1 MARVIYSC
9 VFCLFLPLVLVRML
23 LRARKAPAYRQRLWE
38 RFGIVT
44 GALRR
49 DGVWFHTVSVGE
61 FLATEPLIRSF
72 MQLHPDVPVTVTCTT
87 PTGSEQIQKRLGKS
101 VQHSYLPWDI
111 PLFLYAFLWSVR
123 PRTLVIVETELWPN
137 LVHCSKRMGCKVLVV
152 NARLSEK
159 SAKGYARFAFLSK
172 PLLAKLDHLACQ
184 GKADAR
190 RFLEL
195 GLSAEKLSIAGS
207 IKFDIEPA
215 PEVYAQGQVYRAQ
228 WGAQRDVWLMAST
241 HAGEDEIALAAQQ
254 RLLQKNPTALLILVP
269 RHPERFNAV
278 AELVVASHLNLAR
291 RSQMQDVNSQTQVLL
306 VDSMGELM
314 GFYAAADIAVLGGS
328 FVPNGGHNPLE
339 PAALGLPVIMGPSQ
353 FNFAQ
358 ICQQLGEAHAL
369 STVDNSTDLAKQLN
383 TWFENENARSE
394 TGRNGADVV
403 KANQGAKQK
412 LLDLIA
418 DQSGL
423 TPSGLSS
430 H

>member
-1 MARVIYSC
+1 MARLIYSC

-23 LRARKAPAYRQRLWE
+23 LRSRKAPAYRQRLWE

-44 GALRR
+44 GSLRR

-87 PTGSEQIQKRLGKS
+87 PTGSEQIQKRLGSS
-101 VQHSYLPWDI
+101 VQHRYLPWDI
-111 PLFLYAFLWSVR
+111 PLFLYAFLWRIR

-137 LVHCSKRMGCKVLVV
+137 LVACSKKMGCKVLVV

-159 SAKGYARFAFLSK
+159 SARGYAKFAFLSK
-172 PLLAKLDHLACQ
+172 PLLTQLDHIACQ
-184 GKADAR
+184 GQADAN
-190 RFLEL
+190 RFLAL
-195 GLSAEKLSIAGS
+195 GLTPDKLSVAGS
-207 IKFDIEPA
+207 IKFDISPA
-215 PEVYAQGQVYRAQ
+215 PEVYAQGKEYRAL
-228 WGAQRDVWLMAST
+228 WGEYRDVWIMAST

-254 RLLQKNPTALLILVP
+254 RLIQKNPEVLLILVP

-278 AELVVASHLNLAR
+278 ASLVQASKLSLAR
-291 RSQMQDVNSQTQVLL
+291 RSNMVELHTKTQVLL

-358 ICQQLGEAHAL
+358 ICQQLSEAHAM

-394 TGRNGADVV
+394 TGRNGAEVV
-403 KANQGAKQK
+403 QANQGAKQT
-412 LLDLIA
+412 LLNLIA
-418 DQSGL
+418 SHSGL
-423 TPSGLSS
+423 TPSGLTG